1 MFGNPAAERAALEGT
16 YEDTMTV
23 TAGKTVT
30 EHNISRFEPETEYSD
45 VRCSLSRNVLFRRA
59 DSSEQTDVSHRIEY
73 DAVIFAAPEL
83 AVMPGDMI
91 ALKRFGRD
99 QPESRQLQYY
109 EVVGVPAVYLTHQE
123 IRVQERGIA

>member
-23 TAGKTVT
+23 TTGKNVT
-30 EHNISRFEPETEYSD
+30 ENNISRLEPYAVYVD
-45 VRCSLSRNVLFRRA
+45 VICALSRSGDN
-59 DSSEQTDVSHRIEY
+59 SKQTDIHHSLDY

-83 AVMPGDMI
+83 VVMPGDMI
-91 ALKRFGRD
+91 TLKRFGRD
-99 QPESRQLQYY
+99 QSESRQLQYY
-109 EVVGVPAVYLTHQE
+109 EVVGVPAVYMTHQE

>member
-23 TAGKTVT
+23 TTGKNVT
-30 EHNISRFEPETEYSD
+30 ENNISRLEPYEVYVD
-45 VRCSLSRNVLFRRA
+45 VICALSRSGDN
-59 DSSEQTDVSHRIEY
+59 SKQTDIHHSLDY

-83 AVMPGDMI
+83 AVLPGDTI

-99 QPESRQLQYY
+99 QPDSRQLRNY
-109 EVVGVPAVYLTHQE
+109 EVVGVPTVYMTHQE
-123 IRVQERGIA
+123 IRVQECGIA